1 MITLSSR
8 VAIPD
13 KVLCRDLGAE
23 AVILDL
29 DLGVYYGLDEVGLR
43 MWTLL
48 QSHGDLRSVF
58 ETMLKEYDVPRE
70 RLLKDLLDFVD
81 RLASRRLLKLEDA

>member
-1 MITLSSR
+1 
-8 VAIPD
+8 
-13 KVLCRDLGAE
+13 
-23 AVILDL
+23 
-29 DLGVYYGLDEVGLR
+29 

-58 ETMLKEYDVPRE
+58 ETMLEEYDVPRE